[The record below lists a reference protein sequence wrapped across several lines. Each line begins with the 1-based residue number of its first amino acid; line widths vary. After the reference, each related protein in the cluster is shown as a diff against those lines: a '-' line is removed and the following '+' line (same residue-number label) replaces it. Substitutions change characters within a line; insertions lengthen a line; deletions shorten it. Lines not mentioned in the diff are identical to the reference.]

1 MLCADLRAKASQDR
15 MKENLNPAATW
26 QKQIHFDTEVD
37 KSVGKIWDLFY
48 ATWRVL
54 NESYLEAAAK
64 KDW

>member
-37 KSVGKIWDLFY
+37 KSVGKIEIYSMRLEEY
-48 ATWRVL
+48 LTKAT
-54 NESYLEAAAK
+54 
-64 KDW
+64 